1 MDLVSTLLSLVTI
14 PLTFFLPGYF
24 TYSALRHERTDGQG
38 VLTLQKVL
46 MPILISVVITS
57 WISMALLVLGVF
69 SFPGVLSLIGI
80 YTFLVAFRFRRKINL
95 RRLPKIVLDRRTVF
109 LILLVVVAVVLFF
122 RPYEET
128 FEQFFMPLSL
138 H

>member
-1 MDLVSTLLSLVTI
+1 MDPVSTLLSLVTI

-24 TYSALRHERTDGQG
+24 TYSAVRHEGSDGQG
-38 VLTLQKVL
+38 VVTLQKIL

-69 SFPGVLSLIGI
+69 SLASVLSLIGI
-80 YTFLVAFRFRRKINL
+80 YTFLVALRFRRKINL
-95 RRLPKIVLDRRTVF
+95 RRLPKIIIDRRTVF
-109 LILLVVVAVVLFF
+109 LILLVIVAVVLFF
-122 RPYEET
+122 RPFEET